1 MKISNKIYDIL
12 KYISTILIPAL
23 VVLIASISAAVGYDC
38 SVICA
43 IIGAIGVFIG
53 SLIGVST
60 MTYNREK
67 EIESD
72 GNSE

>member
-1 MKISNKIYDIL
+1 MLTNKVYDVL
-12 KYISTILIPAL
+12 KYISTILIPSL
-23 VVLIASISAAVGYDC
+23 VVLIASISAAVGFDC

-60 MTYNREK
+60 VQYNK
-67 EIESD
+67 KGTESD
-72 GNSE
+72 GSIE

>member
-1 MKISNKIYDIL
+1 MLSNKVYDVL

-23 VVLIASISAAVGYDC
+23 VVLIASISAAIGYDC
-38 SVICA
+38 SVVCA

-60 MTYNREK
+60 KAYNKQIGEQ
-67 EIESD
+67 D
-72 GNSE
+72 NDTQ

>member
-1 MKISNKIYDIL
+1 MISNKVYDIL

-23 VVLIASISAAVGYDC
+23 VVLIASISAAIGYDC
-38 SVICA
+38 SVVCA

-60 MTYNREK
+60 KAYNKQIGEQ
-67 EIESD
+67 D
-72 GNSE
+72 NDTQ

>member
-1 MKISNKIYDIL
+1 MISNKVYDVL

-23 VVLIASISAAVGYDC
+23 VVLIASISAAIGYDC
-38 SVICA
+38 SVVCA

-60 MTYNREK
+60 KAYNKQIGEQ
-67 EIESD
+67 D
-72 GNSE
+72 NDTQ

>member
-1 MKISNKIYDIL
+1 MLTNKIYDVL

-23 VVLIASISAAVGYDC
+23 VVLIASISAAVGFDA

-43 IIGAIGVFIG
+43 IIGAIGVFVG

-60 MTYNREK
+60 SQYNKRKGENG
-67 EIESD
+67 D
-72 GNSE
+72 GSIK

>member
-1 MKISNKIYDIL
+1 MLPDKIYNIL
-12 KYISTILIPAL
+12 KYISTIFIPAL
-23 VVLIASISAAVGYDC
+23 VVLIASISAAIGFDC

-60 MTYNREK
+60 KVYNKQIGEQ
-67 EIESD
+67 D
-72 GNSE
+72 DTQ